1 MPYLLLSALFL
12 LPGCVLSAVV
22 RFDVWL
28 LGCLALL
35 LPQAGVV
42 VSEVAQWWWRWI
54 GILAGLGQRRD
65 GALAQGDGG
74 AHATP

>member
-1 MPYLLLSALFL
+1 MNICHIYAIAALFL

-42 VSEVAQWWWRWI
+42 VSEVA
-54 GILAGLGQRRD
+54 
-65 GALAQGDGG
+65 
-74 AHATP
+74 